1 MKSTL
6 LGNSFVA
13 EVYSDENAASGGDD
27 DGGVTNSTSVVLIDT
42 ATDEDVNINEVKR
55 WGSRHPLRHFYLVL
69 VGCLLALRTSEGH
82 GFLYHGSFR
91 SVPLLLIYYVWR
103 S

>member
-13 EVYSDENAASGGDD
+13 EVYSDENAASGGEGD
-27 DGGVTNSTSVVLIDT
+27 DGGVANSTSVVLIDT

-55 WGSRHPLRHFYLVL
+55 WGSRHPLRHFYW

-82 GFLYHGSFR
+82 VFFVSWQ
-91 SVPLLLIYYVWR
+91 I
-103 S
+103 

>member
-13 EVYSDENAASGGDD
+13 EVYSDENAASGGGDDD

-55 WGSRHPLRHFYLVL
+55 WGSRHPLRHFYS
-69 VGCLLALRTSEGH
+69 VGCLLALRTFVSWQ
-82 GFLYHGSFR
+82 
-91 SVPLLLIYYVWR
+91 I
-103 S
+103 